1 VQDSVTFKWVII
13 ALVLDVRGYK
23 LQLKL
28 LSVVTMISILK
39 MLSLL
44 EPVIGSEC
52 ATCIAVISS
61 CLYEGKQ
68 YLMFVLGLKNMAV
81 WKECP
86 FYINRATFITKHT
99 MAYLCVALQKNGR
112 GVAV

>member
-68 YLMFVLGLKNMAV
+68 YLMFVLGLKS
-81 WKECP
+81 
-86 FYINRATFITKHT
+86 
-99 MAYLCVALQKNGR
+99 ALFTLTGQHL
-112 GVAV
+112 